1 MSILERTERDA
12 ILLHIIFTALSLL
25 TLSIPTGIPVGQRL
39 CGLVI
44 LYNIMVPVVAW
55 RRRHHE
61 WLMLWLFLV
70 PLSLLQIFPDWF
82 LASELGVIIFPD
94 TGSLRI
100 GDIPLYMGGLWTIP
114 LFVIVLTGRRI
125 EARFTRNLALFTV
138 CIASAVL
145 FVGSEAILWQIP
157 IWHATGVTVIF
168 HVAIYLI
175 IPEIL
180 LGLST
185 FLAFEASHSRALW
198 YRLGAAFT
206 VMIIYLGN
214 LCFFYFAVEHLI
226 LR

>member
-1 MSILERTERDA
+1 MSILKRTEGDA
-12 ILLHIIFTALSLL
+12 ILLHLVFAAVALLALIIPSAM
-25 TLSIPTGIPVGQRL
+25 PVGPRL
-39 CGLVI
+39 YGLVI

-94 TGSLRI
+94 TGSSRI
-100 GDIPLYMGGLWTIP
+100 GDIPLFMGGLWTIP
-114 LFVIVLTGRRI
+114 LFIIVLTGRRI
-125 EARFTRNLALFTV
+125 EARFTRKLALLSV
-138 CIASAVL
+138 CIASAIL

-185 FLAFEASHSRALW
+185 FLAFEASYLRALW

-214 LCFFYFAVEHLI
+214 LCFFYFVVEHLL